1 MDALF
6 KGLFDEPV
14 QDDNAGGTSNW
25 FGESYGWIYSTAQVA
40 EHERITLDEAFN
52 LPTLQYL
59 GDLSYIKAKARHE
72 AEQIKDMQRKA
83 RQ

>member
-1 MDALF
+1 MDQQF
-6 KGLFDEPV
+6 SGLFDQGV
-14 QDDNAGGTSNW
+14 SDDNAGSGSNW
-25 FGESYGWIYSTAQVA
+25 FGESYGWIFSTAQVA

-59 GDLSYIKAKARHE
+59 GDLSYIKAKARYE
-72 AEQIKDMQRKA
+72 AEQIKEMQRKS